1 MTEVIFGRGA
11 LRDAGDRLP
20 PSQSPVLLLTGGRS
34 FSSSGAE
41 AALQPFV
48 ESRRVVHVGGVPAN
62 PSAESV
68 AACLA
73 RATDE
78 SPSVIVAV
86 GGGSVIDTA
95 KLVAL
100 SMATGRAPEALVEPG
115 LDLTGPVPQIIA
127 VPTTAG
133 SGAERTPF
141 AVMYV
146 GERKYSVDHP
156 SLEPALAILDPDL
169 LDSASSQTIAAS
181 GFDAIGHAMESVWNV
196 NSTEQSRRDAEAAL
210 QLAWHHLVP
219 AWQGDRVARERM
231 LEAATLAGAAISKTR
246 TTAAHAMSYHLTA
259 RYHVP
264 HGHAVAVTLGAFL
277 EYNADATEPDT
288 VDPRGP
294 GHVRQAVDRI
304 CEIIGADDPSAGRKA
319 VAELMQAVEL
329 EARPTHLGVDTQDRR
344 RQWVG
349 SVNVE
354 RLNNNPRRLDEVSLL
369 ELVRNL
375 G

>member
-100 SMATGRAPEALVEPG
+100 SMATG
-115 LDLTGPVPQIIA
+115 
-127 VPTTAG
+127 
-133 SGAERTPF
+133 
-141 AVMYV
+141 
-146 GERKYSVDHP
+146 
-156 SLEPALAILDPDL
+156 
-169 LDSASSQTIAAS
+169 
-181 GFDAIGHAMESVWNV
+181 
-196 NSTEQSRRDAEAAL
+196 
-210 QLAWHHLVP
+210 
-219 AWQGDRVARERM
+219 
-231 LEAATLAGAAISKTR
+231 
-246 TTAAHAMSYHLTA
+246 
-259 RYHVP
+259 
-264 HGHAVAVTLGAFL
+264 
-277 EYNADATEPDT
+277 
-288 VDPRGP
+288 
-294 GHVRQAVDRI
+294 
-304 CEIIGADDPSAGRKA
+304 
-319 VAELMQAVEL
+319 
-329 EARPTHLGVDTQDRR
+329 
-344 RQWVG
+344 
-349 SVNVE
+349 
-354 RLNNNPRRLDEVSLL
+354 
-369 ELVRNL
+369 
-375 G
+375 